1 MEFGSLIS
9 GMFSDPIVANAF
21 WAVLGLCFLNFVL
34 GSLRAFSNKVFELSA
49 LDAWIRTDVAGR
61 VLPILITLLA
71 AQALP
76 DLSVFGVTGEAALNA
91 FGLAQ
96 AAAYIVATL
105 ASIAANVRPPDPV
118 AKAAKVER
126 AINIGDPIPTE

>member
-1 MEFGSLIS
+1 MQFGQLIS
-9 GMFSDPIVANAF
+9 GMFSDPIVSNAF
-21 WAVLGLCFLNFVL
+21 WAVIGLCLLNFVL
-34 GSLRAFSNKVFELSA
+34 GSLRAFANHVFELTA
-49 LDAWIRTDVAGR
+49 LDAWIRSDVAGR

-105 ASIAANVRPPDPV
+105 ASVAINVRPPDPQ
-118 AKAAKVER
+118 KFAAKKDLAV
-126 AINIGDPIPTE
+126 AIGDPIPTD

>member
-1 MEFGSLIS
+1 MEFGTLI
-9 GMFSDPIVANAF
+9 GNMFSDPIVSNAF
-21 WAVLGLCFLNFVL
+21 WAVLGLCILNFVL
-34 GSLRAFSNKVFELSA
+34 GSLRAFSNKVFEVTA

-105 ASIAANVRPPDPV
+105 GSIASNVRPPDPV
-118 AKAAKVER
+118 VKSAKTEL
-126 AINIGDPIPTE
+126 AIAIGDPIPTA